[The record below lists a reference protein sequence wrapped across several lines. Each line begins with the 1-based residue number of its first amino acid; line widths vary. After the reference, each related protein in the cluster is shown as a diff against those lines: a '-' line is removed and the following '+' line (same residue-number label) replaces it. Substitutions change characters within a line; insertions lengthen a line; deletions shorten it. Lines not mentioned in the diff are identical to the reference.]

1 MPPFGKATRN
11 DDDEALLDRMEREG
25 QAEIEKALDRLRKDL
40 FNGITENNAHIM
52 ARRLDDTAIT
62 KPFAEVIEKLVTEWA
77 LVGSSNGRR
86 DVERAIADAR

>member
-11 DDDEALLDRMEREG
+11 EDNEVLTALEKDGQDRIAR
-25 QAEIEKALDRLRKDL
+25 ALDKLRRDI
-40 FNGITENNAHIM
+40 FRGITENNAHIM